1 MESKISEDQALEMI
15 KEIRKI
21 RFNWQKH
28 RFLKVDINSVGPES
42 KELSIE
48 ERRKLL
54 WNFIV
59 DNYRGDEVEEVASP
73 NGDKTYSKKCGQS
86 PLLGVIYFVYIYK
99 EVRAAVFLWV
109 CPKFCVISVE
119 PRNAGLDY
127 DEIREMIDD
136 SLNKAMAKHS
146 LSVCLSDEL
155 SMEDMDAYRAY
166 MRDPIT
172 ESIFEGD
179 SSPFLD
185 IT

>member
-73 NGDKTYSKKCGQS
+73 NGDKTYLKKYGDT
-86 PLLGVIYFVYIYK
+86 PFLGVVNFFYSCGETNVGVFIYIG
-99 EVRAAVFLWV
+99 
-109 CPKFCVISVE
+109 PKFSLLHIFSEDKGVNYE
-119 PRNAGLDY
+119 
-127 DEIREMIDD
+127 EIRELFDD

-146 LSVCLSDEL
+146 LSVSLSGEV
-155 SMEDMDAYRAY
+155 SEEDFDA
-166 MRDPIT
+166 
-172 ESIFEGD
+172 
-179 SSPFLD
+179 FLD
-185 IT
+185 FLLRPWMQNHFQ